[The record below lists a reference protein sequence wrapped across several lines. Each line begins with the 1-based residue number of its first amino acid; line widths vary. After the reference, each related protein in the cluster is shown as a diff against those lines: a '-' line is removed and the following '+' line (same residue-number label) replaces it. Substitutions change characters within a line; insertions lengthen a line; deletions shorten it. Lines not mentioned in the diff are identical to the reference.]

1 MLNIDREIKVKTKK
15 NKYSKNIF
23 NDVFSGQNDISCHT
37 DTV

>member
-23 NDVFSGQNDISCHT
+23 IDVYQWT
-37 DTV
+37 K